1 MESNIFEV
9 EIKYYCREK
18 CYGKVQEIIKLGL
31 IQEPNNYIYIFY
43 NGLSHILSA
52 RYQEGIR
59 ELNLLQSN
67 DDVALAVIMCLIHA
81 HKRSLSVDKETIQ
94 QLEKRMKE
102 SRKNSTTISLY
113 YAALFFFFTDRLD
126 KAYDTVNKII
136 KMDSNF
142 EKGLTLKSWIEMYK
156 NPNNLSPKI
165 ADTFEAFTSDD
176 ELDSSLG
183 LVTFKYLQKDY
194 VSAIIQLESLILK
207 YPQSDILLIEK
218 IKNELALYNWERVLE
233 ISDRLLFK
241 EHENLLGIKYKI
253 LFTICKK
260 GDYIEAADQLDKFYE
275 VLEKNETKNARIFYD
290 LAKLFSGVCGR
301 SSSIL
306 SRTYRFV
313 KYAAELH
320 PSNIDY
326 LTELGYHCF
335 MQNMIKDAVHFFKSA
350 TRVDDNSISALCGL
364 TLCQMSE
371 NGASEQI
378 EQQIELLNELMGGNN
393 KHPLLLLMSAKLES
407 KYPEKA
413 VNILIE
419 SSSIHFS
426 KSHYLP
432 FGCEYLKQIN
442 PDFVLELVEEF
453 LKYAPKKP
461 MVIINEISL
470 DNDEIFPPTVVQSFK
485 LLDILTKSCPG
496 LVSAVYSLA
505 KLQFLYGKI
514 NNALQ
519 NAQNIID
526 NIDQSFA
533 NAHLLL
539 SQIQIQ
545 QNFFNKAEQSL
556 EVCLSYNFKVRDN
569 PMYHLLQGIVMK
581 HKKKLSEALACYT
594 SAVNLIS
601 SKSINYK
608 KSKNDFENELALPD
622 KATLYLE
629 LITTHIMLSQHAE
642 ALSVMQVCMNL

>member
-1 MESNIFEV
+1 MESNILEM

-18 CYGKVQEIIKLGL
+18 CYGKVQEIIKRGL
-31 IQEPNNYIYIFY
+31 VQDPNNFIYIFY
-43 NGLSHILSA
+43 NGLSYILSA

-67 DDVALAVIMCLIHA
+67 EDIALAVTMCLIHA
-81 HKRSLSVDKETIQ
+81 HKRSPSVDKEIVQ
-94 QLEKRMKE
+94 QLEKKMKE
-102 SRKNSTTISLY
+102 SRKNSTAISLY
-113 YAALFFFFTDRLD
+113 YAALFFFYTDRLD
-126 KAYDTVNKII
+126 KAYDTANKII

-142 EKGLTLKSWIEMYK
+142 KKGLILKSWIEMYK

-165 ADTFEAFTSDD
+165 ADVFEASEH

-183 LVTFKYLQKDY
+183 LSTFKYLQKDY
-194 VSAIIQLESLILK
+194 VSAIILLESLTLK
-207 YPQSDILLIEK
+207 YPQSDVILLEK

-233 ISDRLLFK
+233 ISDRFK
-241 EHENLLGIKYKI
+241 ENENLLGAKYKI
-253 LFTICKK
+253 LYTICKK
-260 GDYIEAADQLDKFYE
+260 GDYIEASDQLDKLYG

-290 LAKLFSGVCGR
+290 LAKLFSCVCGR
-301 SSSIL
+301 STSIL
-306 SRTYRFV
+306 SQTYRYV

-326 LTELGYHCF
+326 LTELGYQCF
-335 MQNMIKDAVHFFKSA
+335 MQNMMKDAVHFFKSA

-371 NGASEQI
+371 NGPSEQI
-378 EQQIELLNELMGGNN
+378 EQQIELLNELMGSHN
-393 KHPLLLLMSAKLES
+393 KHPMLLLMSAKLES

-413 VNILIE
+413 VSLLIE
-419 SSSIHFS
+419 SSNVHFS

-432 FGCEYLKQIN
+432 FGCEYLKQTN
-442 PDFVLELVEEF
+442 PDFVMELVEEF

-461 MVIINEISL
+461 MIVTNEAL
-470 DNDEIFPPTVVQSFK
+470 NVNDEIFPQTIIQSFK
-485 LLDILTKSCPG
+485 LLDIITKSCPG
-496 LVSAVYSLA
+496 LVSALYTLA

-526 NIDQSFA
+526 NVDQSFA

-545 QNFFNKAEQSL
+545 QSFFNKAEQSL

-581 HKKKLSEALACYT
+581 HKKKLPEALACFT
-594 SAVNLIS
+594 SSVNLIN
-601 SKSINYK
+601 SKSISYK
-608 KSKNDFENELALPD
+608 KSKTDVQNELTLPD

-629 LITTHIMLSQHAE
+629 LITTYTMLGQNAE
-642 ALSVMQVCMNL
+642 ASSMMQVRKHL